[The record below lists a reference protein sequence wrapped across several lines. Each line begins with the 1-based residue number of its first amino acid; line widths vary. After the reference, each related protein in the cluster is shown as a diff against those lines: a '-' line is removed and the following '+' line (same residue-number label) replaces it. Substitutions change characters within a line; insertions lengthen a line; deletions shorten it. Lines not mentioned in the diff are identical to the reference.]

1 MFGKLVAIMLVM
13 ALSLMTVVTLFFVGF
28 ILPGLNRSIE
38 TALGDYV
45 TNVAATQPNLAE
57 ARRMADKL
65 DFDVRYEG
73 PDGST
78 WATVDWLPTAA
89 KARTYQNHWALG
101 GTGYYVAAAP
111 NGGTYVFHW
120 KFRRKTLYAHH
131 LLLLATLAIM
141 TVTIFVTH
149 MVIRRMLQPLR
160 VLGDGVARLSAGQLD
175 TILPAPSH
183 DEFGALTN
191 GFNEMVG
198 RVREM
203 ILARDQ
209 LLVDVSHEL
218 RSPITRMRVAVEL
231 LPEAAG
237 RAGMV
242 ADLAEM
248 EAMIAELLE
257 LERLRDGRG
266 LRTERL
272 DLTAIV
278 RDVAAAFHDRTPG
291 VRIAS
296 LPREIIVDA
305 DGEKIR
311 TVLRNLLE
319 NAVKYALPDSHPVE
333 IAAACDDSTVVLTV
347 SDDGPGIPAED
358 RATIFDPFF
367 RVNRSRTKAP
377 VGYGLGL
384 SICKRVIEAH
394 GGTITLKPNTPRGCV
409 FEVTLPVAT

>member
-1 MFGKLVAIMLVM
+1 MLVM
-13 ALSLMTVVTLFFVGF
+13 AVSLMTVVTCFFVGF

-38 TALGDYV
+38 AALRDYV
-45 TNVAATQPNLAE
+45 KKVAATQPTLAE
-57 ARRMADKL
+57 ARRLSKKL

-73 PDGST
+73 PDGS
-78 WATVDWLPTAA
+78 WATADWLPTAA
-89 KARTYQNHWALG
+89 EASTYQNHWAVG
-101 GTGYYVAAAP
+101 GSGYYIARAP
-111 NGGTYVFHW
+111 NGGTYLFHW
-120 KFRRKTLYAHH
+120 SFRQKTLHAHNM
-131 LLLLATLAIM
+131 LLLATLAIM
-141 TVTIFVTH
+141 TATILVTH
-149 MVIRRMLQPLR
+149 LVIRRMLQPLR

-175 TILPAPSH
+175 TILPAPAR

-203 ILARDQ
+203 IRARDQ
-209 LLVDVSHEL
+209 LLLDVSHEL

-231 LPEAAG
+231 LPEG
-237 RAGMV
+237 PNRASMV

-272 DLTAIV
+272 DLAKIV
-278 RDVAAAFHDRTPG
+278 RDVAAGFYDRTPG
-291 VRIAS
+291 VRIVS
-296 LPREIIVDA
+296 LPREIMVDA
-305 DGEKIR
+305 DSEKIR

-319 NAVKYALPDSHPVE
+319 NSIKYSLPDSRPVE
-333 IAAACDDSTVVLTV
+333 VAAACDESTAVLTV
-347 SDDGPGIPAED
+347 TDDGPGVPAED
-358 RATIFDPFF
+358 RATIFEPFF

-377 VGYGLGL
+377 SGYGLGL

-409 FEVTLPVAT
+409 FEVTLPLATS

>member
-1 MFGKLVAIMLVM
+1 MLIMAV
-13 ALSLMTVVTLFFVGF
+13 SLMTVVTVFFVCF

-38 TALGDYV
+38 RALTDYV
-45 TNVAATQPNLAE
+45 RKVAATQPSFAE
-57 ARRMADKL
+57 ASRMAEEL

-73 PDGST
+73 PGGGWST
-78 WATVDWLPTAA
+78 ANWLPTAA
-89 KARTYQNHWALG
+89 VARTYENHWALG
-101 GTGYYVAAAP
+101 GTGYYIAPAP
-111 NGGTYVFHW
+111 NGGTYLFHW
-120 KFRRKTLYAHH
+120 TFRRKTLYAHH

-141 TVTIFVTH
+141 TATIFVTH
-149 MVIRRMLQPLR
+149 LVIRRMLQPLR

-175 TILPAPSH
+175 TILPAPAR

-203 ILARDQ
+203 IRTRDQ
-209 LLVDVSHEL
+209 LLLDVSHEL

-231 LPEAAG
+231 LPEG
-237 RAGMV
+237 PNRASMV

-266 LRTERL
+266 LRTERQ
-272 DLTAIV
+272 DLAAIL
-278 RDVAAAFHDRTPG
+278 RDVASGFHGRTPG
-291 VRIAS
+291 VHIVS
-296 LPREIIVDA
+296 LPREIMVDA

-319 NAVKYALPDSHPVE
+319 NAVKYSLPDSRPVE
-333 IAAACDDSTVVLTV
+333 VAAACDDTTAVLTV
-347 SDDGPGIPAED
+347 TDDGPGVPAED
-358 RATIFDPFF
+358 RATIFEPFF
-367 RVNRSRTKAP
+367 RVNRSRTKSPA
-377 VGYGLGL
+377 GYGLGL

-409 FEVTLPVAT
+409 FEVTLPVATG

>member
-1 MFGKLVAIMLVM
+1 VFGKLVAIMLVM
-13 ALSLMTVVTLFFVGF
+13 ALSLMTVVTFFFVGF
-28 ILPGLNRSIE
+28 ILPGMNHSIE
-38 TALGDYV
+38 SALSDYV
-45 TNVAATQPNLAE
+45 RAVVATQPSQAE
-57 ARRMADKL
+57 ARRMAKQL

-73 PDGST
+73 PDGGWST
-78 WATVDWLPTAA
+78 ADWLPTAA
-89 KARTYQNHWALG
+89 EARTYTNHWAIG

-120 KFRRKTLYAHH
+120 SFRRKTIHAHQI
-131 LLLLATLAIM
+131 LLLATLAIM
-141 TVTIFVTH
+141 TVTILVTH
-149 MVIRRMLQPLR
+149 LVIRRMLQPLR
-160 VLGDGVARLSAGQLD
+160 VLGDGVARLSAGHLD
-175 TILPAPSH
+175 TILPAPAG

-203 ILARDQ
+203 IRARDQ
-209 LLVDVSHEL
+209 LLLDVSHEL

-231 LPEAAG
+231 LPEGAG
-237 RAGMV
+237 RTGMV

-266 LRTERL
+266 LRTERQ
-272 DLTAIV
+272 DLAAIL
-278 RDVAAAFHDRTPG
+278 RDVASGFHDRAPG
-291 VRIAS
+291 VRILS
-296 LPREIIVDA
+296 LPREIPIDA

-319 NAVKYALPDSHPVE
+319 NAVKYSLPDSRPVE
-333 IAAACDDSTVVLTV
+333 VAAACDDTTAVVTVT
-347 SDDGPGIPAED
+347 DDGPGVPAED
-358 RATIFDPFF
+358 RVTIFEPFF
-367 RVNRSRTKAP
+367 RVNRSRTKVPA
-377 VGYGLGL
+377 GYGLGL

-409 FEVTLPVAT
+409 FEVTLPVATG